1 MMGLGKPLVSTLGFL
16 AGVVGAAVAGVV
28 RQWMA
33 APGVYVNG
41 EATSRQWMTPAGTYV
56 N

>member
-1 MMGLGKPLVSTLGFL
+1 MPIGAQPFWSAAGFL
-16 AGVVGAAVAGVV
+16 GGWFLWGGGIV

-33 APGVYVNG
+33 APGVHVNAG
-41 EATSRQWMTPAGTYV
+41 ATSRQWMAPAGTYV